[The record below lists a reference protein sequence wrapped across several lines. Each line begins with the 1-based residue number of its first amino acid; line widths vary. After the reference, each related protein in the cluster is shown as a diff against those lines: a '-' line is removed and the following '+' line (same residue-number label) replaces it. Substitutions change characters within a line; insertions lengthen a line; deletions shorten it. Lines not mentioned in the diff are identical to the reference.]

1 MNPNAKTCFPLNQLE
16 LCPLLRF
23 QPPDKDC
30 AAEHEVDAHAD
41 RHADHAPAEPQTEQR
56 RKEKP
61 CGDGQRD
68 GDDHGE
74 LHVTGSAQSV
84 AQRTGK
90 GVSQPIEDIID
101 EHQPDH
107 KFFGFR

>member
-1 MNPNAKTCFPLNQLE
+1 MPIATPITPQPSHRPNSAEKKS
-16 LCPLLRF
+16 R
-23 QPPDKDC
+23 
-30 AAEHEVDAHAD
+30 AAI
-41 RHADHAPAEPQTEQR
+41 
-56 RKEKP
+56 
-61 CGDGQRD
+61 QRD

-84 AQRTGK
+84 AQQTGK